1 MSALRLSRAS
11 ESQVDPF
18 NAGEPELPW
27 DDPEPLEEGEGV
39 SYAPH
44 GDPDG
49 TPHKSDDNYQAPTT
63 GGHSYDAPSTHE
75 PRRRRRAARRAE
87 AREAEVR
94 GVEPRGLEESPVSGT
109 SRLAARLRAVVAVVV
124 TISILGSLASFAGAL
139 LSEGDDD
146 PAAPSGLS
154 DVSSTVS
161 SVSHLVSN
169 GDDDGPAGDED
180 ADALA
185 AREALGRRLE
195 ELLADP
201 SGGEAHELLAGYL
214 DDKLLSLTGYTC
226 SELGVDPDAWATSTL
241 ERTSFSLDSAYVY
254 GDEATAYAYLSAP
267 DANSF
272 VWDFYGSV
280 SSYLSDNG
288 LWGDYGYGEVALPDE
303 GQRAHL
309 ASAFDEALGRSE
321 AGEGTLV
328 SAYLTR
334 GSDGWV
340 VDEQDLASSL
350 ESALGAY

>member
-1 MSALRLSRAS
+1 M
-11 ESQVDPF
+11 
-18 NAGEPELPW
+18 ELI
-27 DDPEPLEEGEGV
+27 
-39 SYAPH
+39 
-44 GDPDG
+44 
-49 TPHKSDDNYQAPTT
+49 
-63 GGHSYDAPSTHE
+63 HSILTWNE
-75 PRRRRRAARRAE
+75 I
-87 AREAEVR
+87 
-94 GVEPRGLEESPVSGT
+94 L
-109 SRLAARLRAVVAVVV
+109 
-124 TISILGSLASFAGAL
+124 TISILGSLVSFVGAL

-161 SVSHLVSN
+161 SVSYLVSN
-169 GDDDGPAGDED
+169 GVGGPAEDED

-185 AREALGRRLE
+185 AHEALGRRLE

-201 SGGEAHELLAGYL
+201 SAGEAHELLAGYL

-226 SELGVDPDAWATSTL
+226 SELGVDPDAWATSML

-272 VWDFYGSV
+272 VWDFYDSV
-280 SSYLSDNG
+280 SAYLSDNG

>member
-1 MSALRLSRAS
+1 
-11 ESQVDPF
+11 
-18 NAGEPELPW
+18 
-27 DDPEPLEEGEGV
+27 
-39 SYAPH
+39 
-44 GDPDG
+44 
-49 TPHKSDDNYQAPTT
+49 
-63 GGHSYDAPSTHE
+63 
-75 PRRRRRAARRAE
+75 AARRAE

-139 LSEGDDD
+139 LPEGDDD

-161 SVSHLVSN
+161 SVSYLVSN
-169 GDDDGPAGDED
+169 GGDDGPAGDED

-267 DANSF
+267 DANAF

>member
-87 AREAEVR
+87 ARE
-94 GVEPRGLEESPVSGT
+94 VEPRSLEESPVSGA
-109 SRLAARLRAVVAVVV
+109 SRLAARLGAVVAVVV
-124 TISILGSLASFAGAL
+124 TISILGSLVSFVGAL

-146 PAAPSGLS
+146 PTAPSGLS

-161 SVSHLVSN
+161 SVSYLVSN
-169 GDDDGPAGDED
+169 GDGGPAEDED
-180 ADALA
+180 AGALA
-185 AREALGRRLE
+185 AHEALGRRLE

-201 SGGEAHELLAGYL
+201 SAGEAHELLAGYL
-214 DDKLLSLTGYTC
+214 DDELLSLTGYTC
-226 SELGVDPDAWATSTL
+226 SELGVDPDAWATSML

-272 VWDFYGSV
+272 VWDFYDSV
-280 SSYLSDNG
+280 SAYLSDNG

-340 VDEQDLASSL
+340 VDEQDLPSSL

>member
-1 MSALRLSRAS
+1 M
-11 ESQVDPF
+11 
-18 NAGEPELPW
+18 
-27 DDPEPLEEGEGV
+27 
-39 SYAPH
+39 
-44 GDPDG
+44 
-49 TPHKSDDNYQAPTT
+49 
-63 GGHSYDAPSTHE
+63 
-75 PRRRRRAARRAE
+75 
-87 AREAEVR
+87 
-94 GVEPRGLEESPVSGT
+94 
-109 SRLAARLRAVVAVVV
+109 
-124 TISILGSLASFAGAL
+124 
-139 LSEGDDD
+139 
-146 PAAPSGLS
+146 
-154 DVSSTVS
+154 
-161 SVSHLVSN
+161 
-169 GDDDGPAGDED
+169 
-180 ADALA
+180 
-185 AREALGRRLE
+185 
-195 ELLADP
+195 
-201 SGGEAHELLAGYL
+201 
-214 DDKLLSLTGYTC
+214 
-226 SELGVDPDAWATSTL
+226 L

-280 SSYLSDNG
+280 SAYLSDNG

>member
-87 AREAEVR
+87 ARE
-94 GVEPRGLEESPVSGT
+94 VEPRSLEESPVSGA
-109 SRLAARLRAVVAVVV
+109 SRLAARLGAVVAVVV
-124 TISILGSLASFAGAL
+124 TISILGSLVSFVGAL

-161 SVSHLVSN
+161 SVSYLVSN
-169 GDDDGPAGDED
+169 GDGGPAEDED

-185 AREALGRRLE
+185 AHEALGRRLE

-201 SGGEAHELLAGYL
+201 SAGEAHELLAGYL

-226 SELGVDPDAWATSTL
+226 SELGVDPDAWATSML

-254 GDEATAYAYLSAP
+254 GD
-267 DANSF
+267 
-272 VWDFYGSV
+272 
-280 SSYLSDNG
+280 
-288 LWGDYGYGEVALPDE
+288 
-303 GQRAHL
+303 
-309 ASAFDEALGRSE
+309 
-321 AGEGTLV
+321 
-328 SAYLTR
+328 
-334 GSDGWV
+334 
-340 VDEQDLASSL
+340 
-350 ESALGAY
+350 